1 MLDLHLHFHPAGVQ
15 EEVEEQTEEEVEE
28 QIEEEVEKQIEE
40 EVEEQVEEQNSHSCH
55 HQLGSIKY
63 SDNFDI
69 LKCVEL
75 AFLQNIM

>member
-15 EEVEEQTEEEVEE
+15 EEVEEQT
-28 QIEEEVEKQIEE
+28 EEEVEKQIEE

-69 LKCVEL
+69 LNVW
-75 AFLQNIM
+75 N